1 MYTCGR
7 VFNLH
12 WRIFLGVSI
21 FVGVFAAIYEHYGHG
36 VMSNAMIFAFLYP
49 LLLGFLPTIVL
60 ACLRSVRKME
70 YAGGIRAGV
79 NLLYSGIASLTV
91 GSIVTG
97 VVEIYGTTYYLLVVY
112 SYVGVV
118 LTVLGTLVTIIAL
131 ARETGRAAKR
141 A

>member
-60 ACLRSVRKME
+60 ACLRSVQKME

-112 SYVGVV
+112 SYVGVI

>member
-1 MYTCGR
+1 
-7 VFNLH
+7 
-12 WRIFLGVSI
+12 
-21 FVGVFAAIYEHYGHG
+21 
-36 VMSNAMIFAFLYP
+36 
-49 LLLGFLPTIVL
+49 
-60 ACLRSVRKME
+60 ME

-112 SYVGVV
+112 SCVGVI

-131 ARETGRAAKR
+131 ALVCLGVLAYELLIPMVS
-141 A
+141 

>member
-112 SYVGVV
+112 SYVGVI

>member
-112 SYVGVV
+112 SYVGVI

-131 ARETGRAAKR
+131 ARETGRTAKR